1 MKKVKIGVLVSGS
14 GSNLQSIIDQIER
27 GLLQA
32 EIKVVI
38 SNCPDAYALAR
49 AAKHHLAVQ
58 VISQLDFRERED
70 FDRQLTGALQTCDV
84 ELVVLAG
91 FMRVLTPFFLRSF
104 PGRVMNIHPALLPV
118 FPGLHVQQQALD
130 YGVKF
135 AGCTVHFVDESVDTG
150 PIIIQA
156 VVPVFD
162 DDTADTLAA
171 RILREEHRIYP
182 RAIQLYAEGR
192 LEVRG
197 RKVVVAGGGRSE
209 LNALH
214 NPSLGM
220 FATEHGNPI

>member
-1 MKKVKIGVLVSGS
+1 MQKVKIGVLVSGS
-14 GSNLQSIIDQIER
+14 GSNLQSIIDQIEQGR
-27 GLLQA
+27 LQA

-38 SNCPDAYALAR
+38 SNNPKAYALER
-49 AAKHHLAVQ
+49 AARRHLAVQ
-58 VISQLDFRERED
+58 VVSQLDFQKRED
-70 FDRQLTGALQTCDV
+70 FDRQMTAALQACDV

-91 FMRVLTPFFLRSF
+91 FMRVLTPLFLGSF
-104 PGRVMNIHPALLPV
+104 PGRIMNIHPALLPA

-135 AGCTVHFVDESVDTG
+135 TGCTVHFVDEGVDTG

-182 RAIQLYAEGR
+182 QAIQLYAEGR
-192 LEVRG
+192 LVVRG
-197 RKVVVAGGGRSE
+197 RKVVVTGVSKPE
-209 LNALH
+209 VKALH
-214 NPSLGM
+214 NPSLGI
-220 FATEHGNPI
+220 FAT

>member
-1 MKKVKIGVLVSGS
+1 MQKVKIGVLVSGS
-14 GSNLQSIIDQIER
+14 GSNLQSIIDQIEQGR
-27 GLLQA
+27 LQA

-38 SNCPDAYALAR
+38 SNNPEAYALER
-49 AAKHHLAVQ
+49 AARRHLAVQ
-58 VISQLDFRERED
+58 VVSQLDFQKRED
-70 FDRQLTGALQTCDV
+70 FDRQMTAALQACDV

-91 FMRVLTPFFLRSF
+91 FMRVLTPLFLGSF
-104 PGRVMNIHPALLPV
+104 PGRIMNIHPALLPA

-135 AGCTVHFVDESVDTG
+135 TGCTVHFVDEGVDTG

-182 RAIQLYAEGR
+182 QAIQLYAEGR
-192 LEVRG
+192 LAVQG
-197 RKVVVAGGGRSE
+197 RKVVVTGVSKPE
-209 LNALH
+209 VKALH

-220 FATEHGNPI
+220 FATQNFNLI